1 VTGLGLTTPSFKENE
16 MIDSS
21 LGELMARLERLERQG
36 RRWKRTALVVLL
48 GAVGIVVMGQAPQH
62 RLPKSLEAEEFVLRD
77 GRGQVRAS
85 LGTPPGSNA
94 TVLQFHG
101 ENGKPRTRIT
111 VASDGTSS
119 FEVMDAADHVRLL
132 LGVRDTG
139 VPRIWL
145 GNETGKIIWRA
156 P

>member
-1 VTGLGLTTPSFKENE
+1 MTEPTLDELTR
-16 MIDSS
+16 
-21 LGELMARLERLERQG
+21 RLERLERHG
-36 RRWKRTALVVLL
+36 RHWKRAAVTVLL
-48 GAVGIVVMGQAPQH
+48 GAVALVVMGQTPPH
-62 RLPKSLEAEEFVLRD
+62 RVPKSLEAEEFLLRD
-77 GRGQVRAS
+77 SRGQVRAS
-85 LGTPPGSNA
+85 LGTAQGSNS

-101 ENGKPRTRIT
+101 ETGKPRTRIT

-119 FEVMDAADHVRLL
+119 FEVMDATDHVRLL

>member
-1 VTGLGLTTPSFKENE
+1 MTDPTLDDLTT
-16 MIDSS
+16 
-21 LGELMARLERLERQG
+21 RLERLERQG
-36 RRWKRTALVVLL
+36 RRWKRTAFVVLL
-48 GAVGIVVMGQAPQH
+48 GAVALAVMGQAPPH

-77 GRGQVRAS
+77 SRGQVRAS
-85 LGTPPGSNA
+85 LGTAQGSNS

-111 VASDGTSS
+111 VAGDGTSS
-119 FEVMDAADHVRLL
+119 LEVMDTGDHVRLL
-132 LGVRDTG
+132 LGVRENG

>member
-1 VTGLGLTTPSFKENE
+1 MTDPTLDDLTT
-16 MIDSS
+16 
-21 LGELMARLERLERQG
+21 RLERLERQG
-36 RRWKRTALVVLL
+36 RRWKRTAFVVLL
-48 GAVGIVVMGQAPQH
+48 GAVALAVMGQAPQH

-77 GRGQVRAS
+77 SRGQVRAS
-85 LGTPPGSNA
+85 LGTAQGSNS

-119 FEVMDAADHVRLL
+119 LEVMDTGDHVRLL
-132 LGVRDTG
+132 LGVRENG

>member
-1 VTGLGLTTPSFKENE
+1 MT
-16 MIDSS
+16 DSS
-21 LGELMARLERLERQG
+21 LDELTTRLERLERQG
-36 RRWKRTALVVLL
+36 RRWRRTAFVVLL
-48 GAVGIVVMGQAPQH
+48 GAVGVVVMGQAPPH
-62 RLPKSLEAEEFVLRD
+62 RLPKSIEAEEFVLRD
-77 GRGQVRAS
+77 SRGQVRAS
-85 LGTPPGSNA
+85 LGTPPGSNT
-94 TVLQFHG
+94 TVFQFHG

-119 FEVMDAADHVRLL
+119 FEVMDTADHVRLL